1 MDNDLK
7 KRIRERVRGGKG
19 EGISMFGI
27 NNKLGRNGQGA
38 RMTGRGRKSG
48 QGDGVFIDGFV
59 VVVVVVAIAAVENWR
74 RGGQRAGEG
83 SEGRQTTI

>member
-38 RMTGRGRKSG
+38 RTTGRGRKSG
-48 QGDGVFIDGFV
+48 QGDGVFIDGF

>member
-1 MDNDLK
+1 MDNELEK
-7 KRIRERVRGGKG
+7 RVRGGEG
-19 EGISMFGI
+19 EVISMFGI
-27 NNKLGRNGQGA
+27 NDKLGRNGQGA
-38 RMTGRGRKSG
+38 RTTGRGRKSG
-48 QGDGVFIDGFV
+48 QGDGVFIDGF

>member
-1 MDNDLK
+1 MDNELE
-7 KRIRERVRGGKG
+7 KRIRERVRGGEG

-27 NNKLGRNGQGA
+27 YDKLGRNGQGA
-38 RMTGRGRKSG
+38 GTTGRGRKSG
-48 QGDGVFIDGFV
+48 QGDGILIDGF